1 MNSERGIFPD
11 ADSGKVL
18 LPTRRTQRVCLE
30 KNGVRILLKGDG
42 EPSKARGSS

>member
-1 MNSERGIFPD
+1 MGLALNSERGIFPD

-18 LPTRRTQRVCLE
+18 LPTRRTLE